1 MPLPLAHSLAAV
13 AVYKG
18 VDADGTL
25 AAWPRLLLAV
35 VIANAA
41 DLDYVPGLLAGE
53 PNLYHHV
60 GFSHSAVFAL
70 LAAPV
75 VAWLAAAAGRRWP
88 VASRSMSA
96 VSGTAL
102 MVALLLLSHV
112 VLDAFNR
119 DLRPPA
125 GVPMFWPLA
134 DVAVNPYP
142 WFVETA
148 KLGGEGSAWQFVLSL
163 INLHNLYALAWEF
176 ATVAPVIALVA
187 WWRARRERRH
197 ALGFTPEART
207 ADAGGAPGREAP
219 GGDKSGA

>member
-18 VDADGTL
+18 LDADGTL

-41 DLDYVPGLLAGE
+41 DLDYVPGVLAGE

-60 GFSHSAVFAL
+60 GFSHSGVFAL
-70 LAAPV
+70 AAGLA

-88 VASRSMSA
+88 VAAERLSA

-102 MVALLLLSHV
+102 MVSLLLLSHV
-112 VLDAFNR
+112 LLDSLNR

-125 GVPMFWPLA
+125 GVPMFWPVS
-134 DVAVNPYP
+134 DVAVNAYP

-148 KLGGEGSAWQFVLSL
+148 KLGGEGSPWEFVLSL
-163 INLHNLYALAWEF
+163 LAIHNLYALAWEA
-176 ATVAPVIALVA
+176 ATLFPVIAVVA
-187 WWRARRERRH
+187 WWRARHDQRRSI
-197 ALGFTPEART
+197 AGNPDGNQTPERSK
-207 ADAGGAPGREAP
+207 PG
-219 GGDKSGA
+219 S

>member
-1 MPLPLAHSLAAV
+1 MPLPLAHTLAGV

-25 AAWPRLLLAV
+25 ASWPRLLLAV

-41 DLDYVPGLLAGE
+41 DLDYVPGVLAGE

-60 GFSHSAVFAL
+60 GFSHSGVFAL
-70 LAAPV
+70 AAGPV
-75 VAWLAAAAGRRWP
+75 VAWLAAAVGRRWP
-88 VASRSMSA
+88 VASQRFSA

-102 MVALLLLSHV
+102 MVSLLLLSHV
-112 VLDAFNR
+112 VLDSFNR

-125 GVPMFWPLA
+125 GVPMFWPLS

-142 WFVETA
+142 WFVDTD
-148 KLGGEGSAWQFVLSL
+148 KLGGEGSPLQFVLSL

-176 ATVAPVIALVA
+176 ATLAPVVALVA
-187 WWRARRERRH
+187 WWRARHDRRRRPDDG
-197 ALGFTPEART
+197 A
-207 ADAGGAPGREAP
+207 AGDSYGR
-219 GGDKSGA
+219 